1 MKEFF
6 RKLLFGDGAS
16 SFSRRGVL
24 GLVLLAALLVL
35 CTLGDGTGG
44 GFRLSREEERLWDR
58 VRAAQAVLV
67 AERDSRGIVSPKEV
81 DPWGTGLIGLEWSA
95 VTTTLGDLEAKRTS
109 CDPRWAVRVLRWLK
123 EAGLAQGDRVAILS
137 SASFPGFLLAALAAA
152 EEMGLSVLLA
162 PSLAASTWGANVP
175 ELLLPDLLTL
185 LRRRGLLRTAP
196 AFCTLGGDGET
207 GGGLAA
213 EGVALLRESARR
225 NGIPLLEEE
234 RLEMM
239 VAEKTRRVLDF
250 DPELVVQI
258 GGSHANLGTD
268 PEVTLLPGGLHFPEV
283 TFRGDGG
290 ETSSRRM
297 PVPSYGNGVLGKL
310 AGVGLPVIHLLNVR
324 DLARRNGI
332 PFDEAPE
339 RKGPATRGRLGAVVG
354 LVAFASGLA
363 LFSRWEL
370 E

>member
-1 MKEFF
+1 MEEFF

-16 SFSRRGVL
+16 SFSMRGVL

-44 GFRLSREEERLWDR
+44 GVRLSREEERLWDR
-58 VRAAQAVLV
+58 VRAAQEVLV
-67 AERDSRGIVSPKEV
+67 TEREARGIASPKEV
-81 DPWGTGLIGLEWSA
+81 DPWGTGLIGLEWSV

-109 CDPRWAVRVLRWLK
+109 CDPRWAVRVLRWFK

-185 LRRRGLLRTAP
+185 LRRHGFLRTAP

-213 EGVALLRESARR
+213 EGVALLREAARR
-225 NGIPLLEEE
+225 NGVLLLAEEC
-234 RLEMM
+234 LEMM
-239 VAEKTRRVLDF
+239 VAEKTRRVLAF
-250 DPELVVQI
+250 DPKLVVQI

-268 PEVTLLPGGLHFPEV
+268 PDVTLLPGGLHFPEA
-283 TFRGDGG
+283 
-290 ETSSRRM
+290 SSRRM
-297 PVPSYGNGVLGKL
+297 PVSFYGNGVLGKL
-310 AGVGLPVIHLLNVR
+310 AGAGLPVIHFLNVR
-324 DLARRNGI
+324 DLARRSGI
-332 PFDEAPE
+332 PFDKAPE
-339 RKGPATRGRLGAVVG
+339 RKGPATRGRLGAAVG
-354 LVAFASGLA
+354 LVAFALGLT